1 MNKFK
6 RIIFIVTLTLILTGC
21 QLNKNVNN
29 NTNQS
34 NGDKQ
39 DYIFDQLRIENED
52 KIVVPYDKVNEISDY
67 LITRYIKTDKFL
79 KEINSNLIASSSTEE
94 FTDIYYDTP
103 DLAILA
109 NSGGVRYRQRLNL
122 TDPNDKKSGKELMQ
136 IKINNVS
143 SDKLSRGELK
153 FDIEHLTNKI
163 SSDDKHQMIGLV
175 KNSQREDFKTVL
187 KDLGFEPY
195 SMKPIINIKD
205 YRQRIYFS
213 YNNEDFVGISL
224 DQVTAERDGRVGYFA
239 EIEPELNE
247 VAFTEGDD
255 AKRQLMKEIQ
265 DRMVGDLMTKFPY
278 LYQDLAPKY
287 TKGYNVTK

>member
-6 RIIFIVTLTLILTGC
+6 RIIFIVILTFILTGC

-34 NGDKQ
+34 NGDKP
-39 DYIFDQLRIENED
+39 DSVFDQLRIENED
-52 KIVVPYDKVNEISDY
+52 KIVVPYDKVNDIGDY

-94 FTDIYYDTP
+94 FTDVYYDTP
-103 DLAILA
+103 DLKVLA
-109 NSGGVRYRQRLNL
+109 NGGGVRYRQRINL

-153 FDIEHLTNKI
+153 FDIEHLANKI
-163 SSDDKHQMIGLV
+163 TDDDKHPMIGLV
-175 KNSQREDFKTVL
+175 KTSQREDFKTAL
-187 KDLGFEPY
+187 KDLGFDPY
-195 SMKPIINIKD
+195 TMKPIINIKD
-205 YRQRIYFS
+205 YRQRIYLS

-224 DQVTAERDGRVGYFA
+224 DKVTAERDGKIGYFS

-247 VAFTEGDD
+247 IAFTGSDD

-265 DRMVGDLMTKFPY
+265 DSIIGDLMVKFPY

-287 TKGYNVTK
+287 TKGYNITK

>member
-265 DRMVGDLMTKFPY
+265 DRIVGDLMTKFPY